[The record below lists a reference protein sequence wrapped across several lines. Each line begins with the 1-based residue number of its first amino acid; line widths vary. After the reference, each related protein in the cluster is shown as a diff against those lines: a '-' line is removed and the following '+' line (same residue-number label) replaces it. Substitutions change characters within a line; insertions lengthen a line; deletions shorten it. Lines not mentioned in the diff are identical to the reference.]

1 MQVPG
6 RTPSGATNRRHGPVS
21 HLSNMWETEL
31 KRQPGPGAEHV
42 KCHPSFRPALTR
54 GLTHSTHTTTQTR
67 TRAAIQCP
75 WAVLAIGGSFLL
87 TRKAQ
92 SGFFSMLS
100 EPLVRLVLSDLSLRS
115 FASLPL
121 LLLDSLPV
129 LATSSLL
136 TVLGGVFAQRG
147 HSTYY
152 YYVVHPGNTPENE
165 TPTEACTINLKPH
178 RGCRNQDPGTHGYPG
193 GGQQKK
199 TCGTIKQ
206 LPLGREGCHVGKGD
220 GKNNDARTIT
230 KSPRRGC

>member
-1 MQVPG
+1 MAWRRQGRDAASRERECHPSSAERPLEKDPQPISHRVEGGNSVQVPG

-136 TVLGGVFAQRG
+136 TVLGGV
-147 HSTYY
+147 
-152 YYVVHPGNTPENE
+152 
-165 TPTEACTINLKPH
+165 
-178 RGCRNQDPGTHGYPG
+178 D
-193 GGQQKK
+193 
-199 TCGTIKQ
+199 
-206 LPLGREGCHVGKGD
+206 
-220 GKNNDARTIT
+220 
-230 KSPRRGC
+230 